1 MRDTSG
7 AADGRSGVDPE
18 RLSDLEL
25 SLTVLWNSVKRWMQQ
40 RSKASVIDGL
50 SDLDVF
56 LLHLIVYRDRPL
68 RAIDLS
74 FALSIDDRHL
84 VAYSLKKLV
93 RLHAITSS
101 RLGKEVFYAA
111 ADRGKQHY
119 REFLEDRARFLEPA
133 LRHLNYSNKELSGFG
148 ELVRAL
154 TGVYEQA
161 ARAAASAKG
170 G

>member
-1 MRDTSG
+1 MRDGGGESAEQTG
-7 AADGRSGVDPE
+7 IEPE
-18 RLSDLEL
+18 KLSEFEL
-25 SLTVLWNSVKRWMQQ
+25 GLTVLWNSVKRWMSQ
-40 RSKASVIDGL
+40 RSKASVIEGL

-68 RAIDLS
+68 RAIDLA

-93 RLHAITSS
+93 RLRAITSS
-101 RLGKEVFYAA
+101 RKGKEAFYAA
-111 ADRGKQHY
+111 AERGRQHY
-119 REFLEDRARFLEPA
+119 EEFLEDRRRFLEPA
-133 LRHLNYSNKELSGFG
+133 MRYLNSSNADLDGLNEL
-148 ELVRAL
+148 LRAL